1 VIATVG
7 YVYPKAYGPDIVGR
21 LEAACERGKSSL
33 HGTGFNPGFVSDVIP
48 ATLSISVRVDHVHL
62 QDISAYRDY
71 ADALFAEPA
80 MLIADCLGET
90 VQELKPSL
98 EYHW

>member
-48 ATLSISVRVDHVHL
+48 ATLSISVRVDTS
-62 QDISAYRDY
+62 ICRTSRPTATTPMPCSPNRR
-71 ADALFAEPA
+71 
-80 MLIADCLGET
+80 C
-90 VQELKPSL
+90 
-98 EYHW
+98 